1 MNSGT
6 EKLGLKLGGAK
17 PLGYGSISCRVNSVE
32 ERTISIESNQLV
44 YKLESKEY
52 NAVNYENA
60 EFSTTVKEE
69 FYKIAGLE
77 SISEDIE
84 ITYPKEIVQ
93 KNQAIEKGYQWFVGN
108 HKNPKI
114 GFPKKREDAYI
125 VAALPEILDKDI
137 TMKYSESAYKDSKY
151 NNKDGKGINMQR
163 GSNQKCR
170 NNDGNRRPSG
180 KKHY

>member
-1 MNSGT
+1 MKQLVWIMNSGT

-60 EFSTTVKEE
+60 KFSTTVKEE

-114 GFPKKREDAYI
+114 GFLKKRRCLHCCCIAGDF
-125 VAALPEILDKDI
+125 
-137 TMKYSESAYKDSKY
+137 
-151 NNKDGKGINMQR
+151 G
-163 GSNQKCR
+163 
-170 NNDGNRRPSG
+170 
-180 KKHY
+180 

>member
-17 PLGYGSISCRVNSVE
+17 PLGYGSISCIVNSVE

-52 NAVNYENA
+52 NDVNYENA

-77 SISEDIE
+77 SIPEDIE

-93 KNQAIEKGYQWFVGN
+93 KNQVIEKGYQWFVGN

-114 GFPKKREDAYI
+114 GFPKKEKMLTLLLHCRRFWI
-125 VAALPEILDKDI
+125 KILP
-137 TMKYSESAYKDSKY
+137 
-151 NNKDGKGINMQR
+151 
-163 GSNQKCR
+163 
-170 NNDGNRRPSG
+170 
-180 KKHY
+180 

>member
-60 EFSTTVKEE
+60 KFSTTVKEE

-93 KNQAIEKGYQWFVGN
+93 KIRRLK
-108 HKNPKI
+108 
-114 GFPKKREDAYI
+114 
-125 VAALPEILDKDI
+125 KDI
-137 TMKYSESAYKDSKY
+137 
-151 NNKDGKGINMQR
+151 
-163 GSNQKCR
+163 
-170 NNDGNRRPSG
+170 SG
-180 KKHY
+180 L